1 MIGQVYFSL
10 HYSLLSGFSAKP
22 GSPMGTLMVSR
33 SSELWDKVRLAC
45 CSQMQQPK
53 KCSSTKFSRRSTH
66 LIKESETELETF
78 FQFCARIRILQ
89 HHLTIF
95 NMSKWLWLFDSVCGS
110 YIQLNHHEGV
120 KLFLQIGQL
129 TMSQL
134 WYVDQQRQA
143 QKALKSYGEAL
154 HQLANRKQER
164 GLCFFLFGWV
174 KPILTSSCCCCGFKL
189 LRVGTRF
196 WDFRFSQV
204 DKTSFEGFAFV
215 SWWEIHGK
223 CCHVWC
229 FRYGQKRVKDPSKL
243 KALDEWFFKA
253 EPKKDKVSQWHKSID
268 ESSMPTTA
276 NALMYAL
283 LYVRFFL
290 ISWMLVKS
298 RNFGLQWPKSA

>member
-120 KLFLQIGQL
+120 KLFLRIGQL

-134 WYVDQQRQA
+134 WYVGQQRPQIQV
-143 QKALKSYGEAL
+143 QKALKSHREAL

-174 KPILTSSCCCCGFKL
+174 KPILTISCCCCG
-189 LRVGTRF
+189 
-196 WDFRFSQV
+196 W
-204 DKTSFEGFAFV
+204 
-215 SWWEIHGK
+215 
-223 CCHVWC
+223 
-229 FRYGQKRVKDPSKL
+229 
-243 KALDEWFFKA
+243 
-253 EPKKDKVSQWHKSID
+253 
-268 ESSMPTTA
+268 
-276 NALMYAL
+276 
-283 LYVRFFL
+283 
-290 ISWMLVKS
+290 
-298 RNFGLQWPKSA
+298 